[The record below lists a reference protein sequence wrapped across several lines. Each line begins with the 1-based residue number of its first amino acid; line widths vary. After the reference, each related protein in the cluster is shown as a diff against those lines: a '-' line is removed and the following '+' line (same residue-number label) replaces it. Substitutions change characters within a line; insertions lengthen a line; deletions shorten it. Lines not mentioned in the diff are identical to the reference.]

1 MAEFADVHSLEQ
13 IRPQQE
19 VARMRAENH
28 QERGWKEVPAERY
41 HGIVSSQSKYEPS
54 ARPPPEN
61 QGIVL
66 IPQPSTSPEDPLNWS
81 WWKKHAV
88 LAALIPGCLL
98 SDWTLTW
105 GTTVFE
111 LQAPEWYVP
120 HVAQSSG
127 PSTNPSQEH
136 DGPSRCPIG
145 QSWHLY
151 ARAGWSPSG
160 TTVPAIRKVWQ
171 LSRYQASSDV
181 LTIQYNR
188 LPVLFWSQLLSLVVT
203 IGATFAPGY
212 ASFTAM
218 RTLQGF
224 FGAAPQVIGLS
235 IIHDMFFFHERTRKI
250 NIWAASFLIGPYLG
264 PFISSL
270 ILLKL
275 DWRPDFGVLA
285 GFYAFSVLMVV
296 IFGDETLFDRSTMV
310 KLPVGHRQPFQ
321 RRRPYRLSRHLTHLT
336 VGIPMRRRCPNSPTL
351 LTVFKHQCSLLVR
364 PCLLIPTAL
373 FVTPVTMWTIGM
385 VSTISMFVLPPPPMG
400 YGFSYVGLSM
410 LYFAPMIGTMLAEFW
425 GHWFNDVLARRYR
438 QPEGRLTAVYPAAVI
453 GAGGLILFGQTLQN
467 HLSWVGLAFGWAM
480 LCFCT
485 LGCMTA
491 ISAYLLDCFP
501 DHAALASAWVNFWRV
516 VGGFA
521 VVYFQIEWVHGSGPG
536 TAFGYQ
542 AVIIAATT
550 VTVFATQ
557 AWGRRWR
564 ESYPPPVAEN

>member
-1 MAEFADVHSLEQ
+1 MARLRSTETQHLKW
-13 IRPQQE
+13 RE
-19 VARMRAENH
+19 VPINRYQRTTRFPSIYGPPARCPTENH
-28 QERGWKEVPAERY
+28 GVRLV
-41 HGIVSSQSKYEPS
+41 
-54 ARPPPEN
+54 
-61 QGIVL
+61 
-66 IPQPSTSPEDPLNWS
+66 PQPTVSPEDPLNWS

-111 LQAPEWYVP
+111 LQAPEWFVHMTVP
-120 HVAQSSG
+120 AVAQSVSPGIFMQG
-127 PSTNPSQEH
+127 P
-136 DGPSRCPIG
+136 GG
-145 QSWHLY
+145 LL
-151 ARAGWSPSG
+151 A
-160 TTVPAIRKVWQ
+160 VPLCQ
-171 LSRYQASSDV
+171 RYG
-181 LTIQYNR
+181 R
-188 LPVLFWSQLLSLVVT
+188 LPVLFWSQLLSLIVT

-270 ILLKL
+270 LLLKL
-275 DWRPDFGVLA
+275 DWRSDFGILA
-285 GFYAFSVLMVV
+285 GFYGFSVLMVV
-296 IFGDETLFDRSTMV
+296 IFGDETLFDRNGID

-321 RRRPYRLSRHLTHLT
+321 RRQPFSMARHLTHLL
-336 VGIPMRRRCPNSPTL
+336 VGVPARRRSAKVPTL
-351 LTVFKHQCSLLVR
+351 LTVLKHQCSLLTR
-364 PCLLIPTAL
+364 PYLLIPTAL

-385 VSTISMFVLPPPPMG
+385 VSTISMFVLPPSPMG
-400 YGFSYVGLSM
+400 YGFSYVALSM
-410 LYFAPMIGTMLAEFW
+410 LYFAPMIGTMVAEAW

-438 QPEGRLTAVYPAAVI
+438 QPEGRLAAVYPAAVI
-453 GAGGLILFGQTLQN
+453 GAAGLVVFGQTLEN

-485 LGCMTA
+485 LACMTA

-501 DHAALASAWVNFWRV
+501 AHAALASAWINCWRV

-521 VVYFQIEWVHGSGPG
+521 VVYFQMEWVHRSGPG

-542 AVIIAATT
+542 GVIIAATT
-550 VTVFATQ
+550 VTVLVTQ
-557 AWGRRWR
+557 VWGSCWR
-564 ESYPPPVAEN
+564 EKYPPPVAGY